1 MKSNQASPARA
12 FGQMK
17 RDWGLYLLL
26 LPAVV
31 LTLLFAYK
39 PMYGVLIAFK
49 DYSPAMGIS
58 DSPWAGFKYFEKFF
72 NSYQFSST
80 IKNTL
85 IISIQPAYVSDPD
98 SAGTD
103 GQSDA
108 AKPV

>member
-1 MKSNQASPARA
+1 MKSGQASPARA

-17 RDWGLYLLL
+17 RNWGLYLLL

-58 DSPWAGFKYFEKFF
+58 DSPWAGFKYFEKF
-72 NSYQFSST
+72 
-80 IKNTL
+80 L
-85 IISIQPAYVSDPD
+85 IPISFHRRLRIH
-98 SAGTD
+98 
-103 GQSDA
+103 
-108 AKPV
+108 